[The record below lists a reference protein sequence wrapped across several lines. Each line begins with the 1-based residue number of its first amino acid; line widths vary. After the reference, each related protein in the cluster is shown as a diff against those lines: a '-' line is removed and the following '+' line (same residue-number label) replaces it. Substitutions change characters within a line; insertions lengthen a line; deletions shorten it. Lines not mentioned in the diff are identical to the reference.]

1 MQGLDFTDG
10 IGVYWPLCR
19 AEDPRGSGALMG
31 QVSFFRQDIEGLRAL
46 AVLLVVACH
55 AGIPGFQGG
64 YVGVDVFFVISGYL
78 ITRLLV
84 TEHFRTGR
92 INLVDFYARRIRRL
106 LPALMVMLLAVLVLI
121 RFLYSPIEQ
130 PVKLQSVFAAAVYFS
145 NLHFAWGATDYWGVS
160 AKLDPLLH
168 TWSLGVEEQFYL
180 AWPLLLMALLALSRK
195 ARPLVVWGSA
205 VLLMVLSMGVATLWA
220 QTRQPDAF
228 FYPFTRAWEFGVGAL
243 LVPLEW
249 YMARQMPR
257 VPLGRLVKGLLL
269 VGGFVAILGAVA
281 TYDGQT
287 PFPGLMAMLPVAGAA
302 LIIAAGSLSG
312 GTTTGFLALPVM
324 QWLGRMSYGWYL
336 WHWPYLVVARL
347 VMREPAI
354 WQLAVIAMA
363 ALVPAALSY
372 HFVEKPVRQYGFFRK
387 KRVALVM
394 AVVFPLLCV
403 VILGRMDASSRMLA
417 ESKDFSRY
425 LVIRQSAPG
434 VYAAG
439 CDRWYSDAEVIKCI
453 AGKES
458 GAKTA
463 VLLGDSHAGQWF
475 SAFNEIM
482 MEEGWQLVFVT
493 KSACPIVNASFFYE
507 KIGRIYRECE
517 QWRARALIDISS
529 MRPDLIIV
537 SGSEDYP
544 FSPGEWNR
552 GTLEA
557 LTPLAAASK
566 RLVILRDTPLPR
578 FDVPNCLARRQW
590 QPAIFRGDCSFQA
603 ENSLSPMLLQMHRR
617 IAEENGTVGF
627 LDMTQHIC
635 PGGACTVDDGT
646 IIKYRDGNHLSDKF
660 VRTLVPVLREELAR
674 QGAF

>member
-1 MQGLDFTDG
+1 MQGLDCKDG
-10 IGVYWPLCR
+10 IGVYWQLCVIE
-19 AEDPRGSGALMG
+19 APRGPGSLMS
-31 QVSFFRQDIEGLRAL
+31 QISSFRQDIEGLRAL

-55 AGIPGFQGG
+55 VGIPGFQGG

-84 TEHFRTGR
+84 IEHFRTGR

-121 RFLYSPIEQ
+121 RLLYSPLEQ
-130 PVKLQSVFAAAVYFS
+130 PGKLQSVFAAAVYFS
-145 NLHFAWGATDYWGVS
+145 NLHFAAGATDYWGAS

-180 AWPLLLMALLALSRK
+180 AWPLLLIALLALSRK
-195 ARPLVVWGSA
+195 ALPLVVWGSA
-205 VLLMVLSMGVATLWA
+205 VLLMVLSLGLATLWT

-228 FYPFTRAWEFGVGAL
+228 FYPFTRAWEFGAGAL

-249 YMARQMPR
+249 YVARQMPHA
-257 VPLGRLVKGLLL
+257 PLGRLVKGLLL
-269 VGGFVAILGAVA
+269 AGGMVAILGAVV

-287 PFPGLMAMLPVAGAA
+287 PFPGLAAMLPVTGAV
-302 LIIAAGSLSG
+302 LIIAVGSLSS
-312 GTTTGFLALPVM
+312 GTAPFFLTLPVM

-336 WHWPYLVVARL
+336 WHWPFLVVGRL
-347 VMREPAI
+347 VIREPAI
-354 WQLAVIAMA
+354 WLLAVIAMA

-372 HFVEKPVRQYGFFRK
+372 HLVEKPVRQYVFFRK

-394 AVVFPLLCV
+394 AVLFPLLCV
-403 VILGRMDASSRMLA
+403 VIVGRMDASAMKLA

-425 LVIRQSAPG
+425 LAIRWSAPSD
-434 VYAAG
+434 YAAG
-439 CDRWYSDAEVIKCI
+439 CDRWYSDTEVIKCV

-475 SAFNEIM
+475 SAFNEVM
-482 MEEGWQLVFVT
+482 KEKGWQLVFVT

-517 QWRARALIDISS
+517 QWRARALMDISS

-537 SGSEDYP
+537 SGSENYP
-544 FSPGEWNR
+544 FSPGEWKQ

-557 LTPLAAASK
+557 LAPLAAASK

-578 FDVPNCLARRQW
+578 FDVPDCLARHQW
-590 QPAIFRGDCSFQA
+590 QPAIFRGDCSFQV

-617 IAEENGTVGF
+617 IAEENGKVGF
-627 LDMTQHIC
+627 LDMTPHIC
-635 PGGACTVDDGT
+635 PGGTCTVDDGT
-646 IIKYRDGNHLSDKF
+646 VIKYRDGNHLSDRF
-660 VRTLVPVLREELAR
+660 VRTLVPALKEELAR
-674 QGAF
+674 QGVF